1 MRTTTNIYLFNLA
14 VADILTLIIG
24 IKSSLVMYEILK
36 YSHTALPIEL
46 FLMYEQYPWVLGD
59 VVCDLKTVLT
69 ETFINTSILTIVAF
83 SGERYLAICHPLST
97 YAQKSA
103 KKTRRTILLIW
114 IISFLAAAPWAW
126 FTKVGDIIDI
136 KVIQYIDYQVNYLE
150 WNGEVLPEASWCS
163 IPFNE
168 SLDGTTQSSFYMI
181 IFSTVFFFIIPFIV
195 VCCFYSRYRFVLS
208 NSPDQHNIC

>member
-1 MRTTTNIYLFNLA
+1 M
-14 VADILTLIIG
+14 
-24 IKSSLVMYEILK
+24 
-36 YSHTALPIEL
+36 EL

-59 VVCDLKTVLT
+59 VVCDLKAVLT

-126 FTKVGDIIDI
+126 FTKVKCTMKFNQPHIVH
-136 KVIQYIDYQVNYLE
+136 KVQTKAILVYL
-150 WNGEVLPEASWCS
+150 NDSNRLQRHS
-163 IPFNE
+163 IF
-168 SLDGTTQSSFYMI
+168 
-181 IFSTVFFFIIPFIV
+181 
-195 VCCFYSRYRFVLS
+195 
-208 NSPDQHNIC
+208 